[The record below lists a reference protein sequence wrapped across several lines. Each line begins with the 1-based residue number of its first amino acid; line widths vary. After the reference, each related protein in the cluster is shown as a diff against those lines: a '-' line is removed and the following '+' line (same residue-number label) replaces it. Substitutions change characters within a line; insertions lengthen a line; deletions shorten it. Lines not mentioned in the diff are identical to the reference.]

1 MSLSIGAVKFA
12 RRLITTYH
20 ESDTGTRGRG
30 ADVLLH
36 GLLRRP
42 RGLPAERLENL
53 AVLLPGFHGPFR
65 ADERQF
71 PVFQQNVFDGM
82 RHQYALAYPAYRGTM
97 TRFRIEMSTLCRI
110 PLLSLSP

>member
-1 MSLSIGAVKFA
+1 MSLSIGTSKFA
-12 RRLITTYH
+12 LQLIAEYH
-20 ESDTGTRGRG
+20 ESDPGTRGRG
-30 ADVLLH
+30 ANMLLH
-36 GLLRRP
+36 GLLRRTSAL
-42 RGLPAERLENL
+42 RAVRLS
-53 AVLLPGFHGPFR
+53 GFHGPLR

-71 PVFQQNVFDGM
+71 LVLQQNTFDGM